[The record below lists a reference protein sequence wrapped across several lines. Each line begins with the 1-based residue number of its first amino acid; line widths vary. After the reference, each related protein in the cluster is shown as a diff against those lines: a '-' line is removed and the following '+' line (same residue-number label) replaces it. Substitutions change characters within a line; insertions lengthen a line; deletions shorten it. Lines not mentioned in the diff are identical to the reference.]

1 MREVEPVGQ
10 GMEATMSAVAVPG
23 VPVALDR
30 AAVARAVLARAEERT
45 GTARRPWGDRGDIV
59 RGPVRDHGVRSLPVD
74 PTLDALLPS
83 GLERGTTLTVAGST
97 SLLLAMLARAS
108 ADGAWVAVVGLPA
121 VGLLAAHQLG
131 LSLDRLVLVPDAGPD
146 GPRVLAAMVDGV
158 DAVVVG
164 DVALSDADR
173 RRLSARAR
181 ERSTV
186 LLSTGPWPGASV
198 VLTAQ
203 GSRWSGVGR
212 GEGRLRT
219 RVLTVAREGRGA
231 AGRGWRGEVPLPG
244 VGSAQG
250 THHPVLGLDGRRAG

>member
-1 MREVEPVGQ
+1 
-10 GMEATMSAVAVPG
+10 MSAVAASGGPA
-23 VPVALDR
+23 ALDR

-45 GTARRPWGDRGDIV
+45 GTVRRPWDRGET
-59 RGPVRDHGVRSLPVD
+59 RGPARDHGVRALPVD
-74 PTLDALLPS
+74 PTLDALLPH

-97 SLLLAMLARAS
+97 SLLLATLARAS

-131 LSLDRLVLVPDAGPD
+131 LSLERLVLVPDAGPD
-146 GPRVLAAMVDGV
+146 GPRVLATMVDGV

-164 DVALSDADR
+164 EVALTDADR
-173 RRLSARAR
+173 RKLSARAR
-181 ERSTV
+181 ERSAV

-219 RVLTVAREGRGA
+219 RTLTVSREGRGA

-244 VGSAQG
+244 LGAARG
-250 THHPVLGLDGRRAG
+250 TRLLELDGRRAG

>member
-1 MREVEPVGQ
+1 
-10 GMEATMSAVAVPG
+10 MSAVAVPG
-23 VPVALDR
+23 RPVALDR

-45 GTARRPWGDRGDIV
+45 GTARRPWGDRGDVV

-131 LSLDRLVLVPDAGPD
+131 LSLERLVLVPDAGPD

-164 DVALSDADR
+164 DVALTDVDR
-173 RRLSARAR
+173 RKLSARAR
-181 ERSTV
+181 ERSAV

-231 AGRGWRGEVPLPG
+231 AGRGWHGQVPLPG
-244 VGSAQG
+244 VGAARG
-250 THHPVLGLDGRRAG
+250 ARLLGLDGRRAG